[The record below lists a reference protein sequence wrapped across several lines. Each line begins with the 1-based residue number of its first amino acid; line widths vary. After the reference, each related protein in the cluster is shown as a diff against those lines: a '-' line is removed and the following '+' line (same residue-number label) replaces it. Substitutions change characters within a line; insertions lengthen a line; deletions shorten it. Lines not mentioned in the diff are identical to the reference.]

1 MMATSGDL
9 VDFARGL
16 PKAELHLH
24 IEGTLEPEL
33 MFELARR
40 NGVPLPYA
48 SVDDVR
54 RALGAGLGEGGFGDR
69 GAVVGQAGRRPGR
82 GRLDPRER
90 GSRGYVFGNRLNH
103 VDGRLF
109 VRSGRASAAC
119 GGEGED
125 EDCNSHPAP
134 SVPEAKRHV
143 NGA

>member
-33 MFELARR
+33 MFELARG

-54 RALGAGLGEGGFGDR
+54 RAYIFSDLQSFLDIYYAGCRVLLKEQDFYDLTWAYLTR
-69 GAVVGQAGRRPGR
+69 AVSFFFQA
-82 GRLDPRER
+82 E
-90 GSRGYVFGNRLNH
+90 
-103 VDGRLF
+103 DGIRDVAVTGVQTCAL
-109 VRSGRASAAC
+109 
-119 GGEGED
+119 
-125 EDCNSHPAP
+125 PI
-134 SVPEAKRHV
+134 
-143 NGA
+143 